1 MRAQSYLFVESES
14 FFSNGQSRLYFVQF
28 SKGPVRRNISTCK
41 NYSEIW
47 AENEPQLSWNDKILY
62 PLLKLLCRCFY
73 TCGEGCDAFNKYY
86 VWLKEICCL
95 LPSIS
100 NKLGMINHFYNIFYL
115 TQNWLSPVSNILSIS
130 QLNCGRECVLLKMS
144 SCEP

>member
-14 FFSNGQSRLYFVQF
+14 FFINGHSRLCSFQF
-28 SKGPVRRNISTCK
+28 LLVETSRHVKTIQKYELKTNHNYLETIKYCIPVW
-41 NYSEIW
+41 NYY
-47 AENEPQLSWNDKILY
+47 ADV
-62 PLLKLLCRCFY
+62 FY